1 MKHIAMK
8 NQTTSDVGSGL
19 TWAGPLVNFGLESGK
34 PFTNFKMILGQS
46 SHYLAEIRSIQPLNS
61 G

>member
-1 MKHIAMK
+1 MK